1 MPRTRAL
8 EQFTSAIYMDKRSDL
23 EHYATVMN
31 RLCAQ
36 AEQPDRT
43 EEILTRIRAEI

>member
-1 MPRTRAL
+1 MPDRYV
-8 EQFTSAIYMDKRSDL
+8 QRSDL
-23 EHYATVMN
+23 EHYAAVMN

-36 AEQPDRT
+36 MKQPDRT

>member
-1 MPRTRAL
+1 V
-8 EQFTSAIYMDKRSDL
+8 MD
-23 EHYATVMN
+23 

-36 AEQPDRT
+36 VEPPERT

>member
-1 MPRTRAL
+1 
-8 EQFTSAIYMDKRSDL
+8 
-23 EHYATVMN
+23 MN

-36 AEQPDRT
+36 VEQPDRT